1 MNLSA
6 RWSVL
11 WHQLN
16 LPVPAPQVFWGLCD
30 CYTETQRTYHTLHH
44 LSECLDWFDQAFDL
58 AENPA
63 AVELALW
70 FHDVV
75 YDTRRADNEQRSA
88 DCAVQVI
95 NSVGGGSWLQQSVY
109 DMILATKHDATPSA
123 VDMRL
128 VVDIDLA
135 ILGAD
140 IDRFAQY
147 DEQIRQEYAWVP
159 EPLFCQKRAEILQS
173 LLNRPSIFTTDFLRD
188 RLEHQAQRNLHRS
201 LTVLKKISS

>member
-16 LPVPAPQVFWGLCD
+16 LPLPNPQVFGDLCD
-30 CYTETQRTYHTLHH
+30 RYTESQRAYHTLQH
-44 LSECLDWFDQAFDL
+44 LNECLGWFDRTCDL

-70 FHDVV
+70 FHDVI
-75 YDTRRADNEQRSA
+75 YDTHRADNEQQSA
-88 DCAVQVI
+88 DYAVQVV
-95 NSVGGGSWLQQSVY
+95 NSVGGGSWLQQSVH

-135 ILGAD
+135 ILGAEM
-140 IDRFAQY
+140 DRFAQY
-147 DEQIRQEYAWVP
+147 DAQIRQEYAWVP

-173 LLNRPSIFTTDFLRD
+173 LLNRPSIFATDFLRE
-188 RLEHQAQRNLHRS
+188 RLEPQAQRNLHR
-201 LTVLKKISS
+201 LLAVMKQSSS